1 MPITIITAAAV
12 VGCLL
17 TAGVYVAFA
26 VMVIPALTPDPRGGT
41 TVMREI
47 NRWAVRPPFM
57 ALFFGTVILCIVAL
71 VLGVLGREPLVGL
84 GAAGY
89 LVGVV
94 ITVVGNVPLNDAL
107 ARAASGGSGG
117 PGDSRIS
124 GDSGGS
130 GDLGG
135 SGGSGGPDGSGG
147 SAGSGGPDNEDAAW
161 AVFVGPWSRLNL
173 ARAVVSA
180 LGGVLLL
187 VHLLA

>member
-26 VMVIPALTPDPRGGT
+26 VMVMPALTPDPRAGT

-57 ALFFGTVILCIVAL
+57 ALFFGTAILCIVAL

-117 PGDSRIS
+117 
-124 GDSGGS
+124 SGGS
-130 GDLGG
+130 GPPDGSGG
-135 SGGSGGPDGSGG
+135 SGGSGGSDGSGSSG
-147 SAGSGGPDNEDAAW
+147 GSGSSAGPDDEDAAW

-180 LGGVLLL
+180 LGGILLL
-187 VHLLA
+187 MHLLA